1 MYPIQFVVVLN
12 NTISETELMPSPEE
26 AAELYARYFW
36 GLDPYGVDEGQQRL
50 EKRKAHGALRFHRRK
65 LTAPRRRWVPT
76 QPFIAWPPFRAL
88 LTKGVHYN

>member
-1 MYPIQFVVVLN
+1 MYPIQFVPN

-26 AAELYARYFW
+26 AAAEFYARYLW
-36 GLDPYGVDEGQQRL
+36 GLDPYGADQVDQQRL